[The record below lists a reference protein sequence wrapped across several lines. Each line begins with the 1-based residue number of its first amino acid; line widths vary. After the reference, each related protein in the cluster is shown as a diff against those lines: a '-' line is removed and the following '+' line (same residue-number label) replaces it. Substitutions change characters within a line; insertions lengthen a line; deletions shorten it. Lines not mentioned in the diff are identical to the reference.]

1 MRPNKN
7 EYVEY
12 YDRYISLIKGDDI
25 HKVLVA
31 QSLET
36 QQVLNSFSESMGNY
50 SYEPGKWTIKE
61 VVGHLIDCERVF
73 AYRAMCIARGEKKS
87 LPGFEQDDYVKFGN
101 FNERELF
108 DLNYEFRLLR
118 ESNILLEKGFNDEV
132 MQRRGFAN
140 NGEFTVLALFY
151 IIAGHEKHHMNIL
164 LERYKKNYASRKL

>member
-7 EYVEY
+7 DYPEY
-12 YDRYISLIKGDDI
+12 YERYISLIKGDDI

-36 QQVLNSFSESMGNY
+36 QEVLNSFSESMGNFAY
-50 SYEPGKWTIKE
+50 GPGKWTVKE

-118 ESNILLEKGFNDEV
+118 ESNILLENGFNDEI
-132 MQRRGFAN
+132 MQRRGIAN
-140 NGEFTVLALFY
+140 KGEFTVLALFY